1 MNTKTA
7 TRKTKA
13 STSGVARNRAP
24 AAYSKTRPAVT
35 TALAAAR
42 KPPAKS
48 RIKAAAP
55 LPLVEIQTAAEPAR
69 GSKQARLITI
79 LRARPGATINQ
90 MMKLTGWQA
99 HTVRGTI
106 SRVLR
111 KKLLLVVACDSSNTS
126 GEHVYRIVGSAA
138 VA

>member
-7 TRKTKA
+7 HSKTKA
-13 STSGVARNRAP
+13 STSSVVRKRVTLNASAKARHAVAPASAHKLPARN
-24 AAYSKTRPAVT
+24 
-35 TALAAAR
+35 
-42 KPPAKS
+42 
-48 RIKAAAP
+48 RIKAATPSNSIDMPEAS
-55 LPLVEIQTAAEPAR
+55 EPGR
-69 GSKQARLITI
+69 DSKQARLIAL

-111 KKLLLVVACDSSNTS
+111 KKLLLVVTCDSSAKS
-126 GEHVYRIVGSAA
+126 GEHVYRIVGSVA